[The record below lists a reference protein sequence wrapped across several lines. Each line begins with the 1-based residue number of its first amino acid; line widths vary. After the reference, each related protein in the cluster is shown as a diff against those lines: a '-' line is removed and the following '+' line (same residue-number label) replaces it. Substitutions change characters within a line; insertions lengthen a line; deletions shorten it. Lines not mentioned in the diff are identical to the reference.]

1 MTQAEARAQAQ
12 VLWDCHCQL
21 GEGTVWNA
29 ADESIYFVDIKGRE
43 VLALTPATG
52 RQRRWPVP
60 NQVGWL
66 VPRRAGGWLAGFDQ
80 GVVALTL
87 HEGGGT
93 TVEWLH
99 RLHDAVSP
107 MRLNDA
113 KADTKG
119 RLWFGSMNDID
130 TSAGEGVFYR
140 MTGATP
146 PMQVDSGYGVT
157 NGPTFSADGRT
168 LFHTDSAAATIYA
181 FDVSEAGEL
190 SNKRAWCRFQP
201 GEGYPDGMTTDAEGQ
216 VWVAHWGGARVTQ
229 RDASGTVV
237 RTIEVGAPNV
247 TNAAFGGPRFNDLFI
262 TTARHGLDAAALAAA
277 PLSGAL
283 FVLRDAGRGVAAERF
298 DG

>member
-1 MTQAEARAQAQ
+1 MP
-12 VLWDCHCQL
+12 
-21 GEGTVWNA
+21 
-29 ADESIYFVDIKGRE
+29 YK
-43 VLALTPATG
+43 
-52 RQRRWPVP
+52 
-60 NQVGWL
+60 VGWL

-80 GVVALTL
+80 GVAALRL

-99 RLHDAVSP
+99 RLHDADSP

-140 MTGATP
+140 LTGAAP
-146 PMQVDSGYGVT
+146 PMPVDSGYGVT

-168 LFHTDSAAATIYA
+168 LYHTDSVAATIYA
-181 FDVSEAGEL
+181 FDVSDAGEL
-190 SNKRAWCRFQP
+190 SNKRVWCRFQL
-201 GEGYPDGMTTDAEGQ
+201 GEGYPDGMTTDAEGH
-216 VWVAHWGGARVTQ
+216 VWVAHWGGARVTR
-229 RDASGTVV
+229 RDARGAVV
-237 RTIEVGAPNV
+237 RTVEVDAPNV
-247 TNAAFGGPRFNDLFI
+247 TNVTFGGPRFSDLFI
-262 TTARHGLDAAALAAA
+262 TTARDGLGAAALAAA

-283 FVLRDAGRGVAAERF
+283 FVLRDAGHGAAAECF